1 MFSGGGDAGEKCKM
15 QISFIV
21 VMHLAIQA
29 LSLASL
35 QACHR
40 ETKEANIPNK
50 RNIVKS
56 PNWQGSDLF
65 CCLQSVTE
73 DLNSGLPRNKS
84 HWWQGVGR
92 INKYKAITPGPY

>member
-1 MFSGGGDAGEKCKM
+1 MFSGGGDAGVKCKM

-56 PNWQGSDLF
+56 PNWQGSRPVLLSAKRDRGFELGT
-65 CCLQSVTE
+65 TE
-73 DLNSGLPRNKS
+73 KQIPLVAGGGKDK
-84 HWWQGVGR
+84 
-92 INKYKAITPGPY
+92 